1 MRVVITGCN
10 RPNGIG
16 QELCRQLLARGD
28 AVEATAR
35 SLDAASELVALAG
48 AHPDRLHLHT
58 LDVADDA
65 SAAALGRSV
74 EGAIDAVINNA
85 GAWEGTRDLDRV
97 RTEDLVRLY
106 QINAIGAL
114 RVTRALMPHLLAST
128 TRKVLNLST
137 GMAILGDDNDGRAYG
152 YRMSKVALNMMT
164 RTMAANLRAY
174 GVVVAVVDPGWVQ
187 TDMGGDGAQVPVGDS
202 VRGLLGWLDRM
213 TLADSGD
220 FLHYSGTKLHW

>member
-28 AVEATAR
+28 AIEATAR
-35 SLDAASELVALAG
+35 ALDRAPELVALAR
-48 AHPDRLHLHT
+48 AHPERLRVHA

-65 SAAALGRSV
+65 SAAALGGSIA
-74 EGAIDAVINNA
+74 GAIDAVINNA
-85 GAWEGTRDLDRV
+85 GVWEGTRELDRV
-97 RTEDLVRLY
+97 RTEDLVRLF

-114 RVTRALMPHLLAST
+114 RVTRALLPHLRAGA

-137 GMAILGDDNDGRAYG
+137 GMSILGDQNDGRAYG

-164 RTMAANLRAY
+164 RTMAANLRAD
-174 GVVVAVVDPGWVQ
+174 GVSVAVIDPGWVQ
-187 TDMGGDGAQVPVGDS
+187 TDMGGDGAEVPVADS

-220 FLHYSGTKLHW
+220 FLHYSGKKLPW